1 MKLRLS
7 ALVAMARNRVIGCNN
22 ALPWYLPPD
31 LKHFKSLTMGH
42 PIIMGR
48 KTYESIG
55 RPLPGRISIIVT
67 RQVNYKV
74 PGAIV
79 VDSIAQALRAIEGKA
94 QEHDNP
100 GSMTDGE
107 AFVIGGAEIFR
118 QALPLCGRIYITEIQ
133 ADFEGDVLFPEFNL
147 EEWIELSRERCHWDG
162 GENNSSTMD
171 YHFVMLDRKTGKK
184 NGSRSQPP
192 LS

>member
-1 MKLRLS
+1 MKSRIS

-22 ALPWYLPPD
+22 ALPWHLPPD
-31 LKHFKSLTMGH
+31 LKRFKSLTMGH

-67 RQVNYKV
+67 RQADYYVS
-74 PGAIV
+74 GAIV
-79 VDSIAQALRAIEGKA
+79 VDSLAQALRACSGKA
-94 QEHDNP
+94 QEHVIP
-100 GSMTDGE
+100 GSGADEE

-118 QALPLCGRIYITEIQ
+118 QALPLCDRIYLTEIQ
-133 ADFEGDVLFPEFNL
+133 ADFGGDALFPQFDHDQWVET
-147 EEWIELSRERCHWDG
+147 SRERCHWDG
-162 GENNSSTMD
+162 GGDNGALD
-171 YHFVMLDRKTGKK
+171 YDFVVLDRKSGKK
-184 NGSRSQPP
+184 NGDLFEPP